1 MNEKILFLQGNE
13 ACVEGALYAGLEFF
27 AGYPITPSTEIAEAL
42 ARRLP
47 EGGGKFIQMED
58 EIASMCAII
67 GASLTGLK
75 SMTATSGPGFSL
87 KQEAIGYAIM
97 AEVPCVVVNVMR
109 AGPSTGMP
117 TRVSQGDVMQARWGT
132 HGDHAIIALTASNHQ
147 DLFAMTVEA
156 FNLSETY
163 RTPVILLLDEVVAHM
178 REKLVLPG
186 GEVIPLVKRLRTS
199 VREGTDYHPYLP
211 REDGRL
217 PMSDFGGVH
226 RYNVTGLAH
235 DMWGFP
241 TDNPQVAHGLMRHL
255 VDKIEG
261 RVREITRVKEFFL
274 DDADGVL
281 ISYGG
286 PARSALHV
294 VENRRARGE
303 RLGLLELQTLWP
315 FPARHRSGAVREG
328 QVRDGGGD
336 EHGSG
341 HPGGQKGG
349 RRSREGL
356 PGQPHRRRLHQPHR
370 HPQHPAADPGARSL
384 NDQARGSRSRKQGQR
399 IFSRRDHRG
408 HREKICFVLK

>member
-1 MNEKILFLQGNE
+1 MGDNVLFLQGNE
-13 ACVEGALYAGLEFF
+13 ACVEAALYAGLGFF
-27 AGYPITPSTEIAEAL
+27 AGYPITPSTEIAELLSA
-42 ARRLP
+42 RLP
-47 EGGGKFIQMED
+47 QLGGKFIQMED

-109 AGPSTGMP
+109 GGPSTGMP
-117 TRVSQGDVMQARWGT
+117 TKVSQGDVMQARWGT
-132 HGDHAIIALTASNHQ
+132 HGDHSIITLTASNHQ
-147 DLFAMTVEA
+147 DLFAVTVEA

-163 RTPVILLLDEVVAHM
+163 RTPVILLFDEVIGHM
-178 REKLVLPG
+178 RERLTLPEP
-186 GEVIPLVKRLRTS
+186 GELPLVQRLRTS

-226 RYNVTGLAH
+226 RYNVTGLMH

-261 RVREITRVKEFFL
+261 HVQEITRVKEFFL
-274 DDADGVL
+274 DDAETIL
-281 ISYGG
+281 ISYGSA
-286 PARSALHV
+286 ARSALHV

-303 RLGLLELQTLWP
+303 RMGLLELQTLWP
-315 FPARHRSGAVREG
+315 FPAGLVRERCSNAKFVVVVELNMG
-328 QVRDGGGD
+328 QILLEVRKALDDPERVFLANRIDGTFISPTDIRNILRVIQG
-336 EHGSG
+336 
-341 HPGGQKGG
+341 KG
-349 RRSREGL
+349 
-356 PGQPHRRRLHQPHR
+356 
-370 HPQHPAADPGARSL
+370 
-384 NDQARGSRSRKQGQR
+384 
-399 IFSRRDHRG
+399 
-408 HREKICFVLK
+408 V